1 MSEDPHAGIGNNP
14 TIPGWYGGKV
24 EFRGRLQSQTD
35 GTTKSFKILLDNCT
49 LGTSCRFMRRF
60 GSWSFLRIK
69 IPLEIVH
76 DPKSNLAQ
84 FFQKQFVL
92 WGNVFRA
99 CYAKDDNVFFYWTN
113 ERFPPTSI
121 TPGRLSFEDFIMWH
135 NPLEEEGNAH
145 QVFIYLFRVHLWNQ

>member
-1 MSEDPHAGIGNNP
+1 LSEDPYAGIGNNP

-24 EFRGRLQSQTD
+24 EFRGRLQSQGE
-35 GTTKSFKILLDNCT
+35 GTTKSFKILLENCT

-69 IPLEIVH
+69 IPLGIVH
-76 DPKSNLAQ
+76 DSNSNLAL
-84 FFQKQFVL
+84 FFQKRFVL
-92 WGNVFRA
+92 WGHVFRA

-113 ERFPPTSI
+113 ERFPPTSL

-145 QVFIYLFRVHLWNQ
+145 QVFPSFVDLWNQ